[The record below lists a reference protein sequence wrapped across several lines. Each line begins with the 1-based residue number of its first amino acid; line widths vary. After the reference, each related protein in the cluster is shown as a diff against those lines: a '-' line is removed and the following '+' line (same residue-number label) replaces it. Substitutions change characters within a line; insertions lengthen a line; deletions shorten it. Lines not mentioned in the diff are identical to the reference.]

1 MHINNLPAELFS
13 EILEYI
19 PLKDASAI
27 MQVNKQWYRE
37 YRGTIYRQ
45 REAKFEELLYSHWS
59 DWNIPLRLVVYFN
72 WHDFLLDKLSSF
84 CKNFD
89 RHCLERR
96 LQYVKDSLRIDMVDI
111 DKERKVIDNLMIHYL
126 MIHYEASS
134 DFKGPFPD
142 WLLER
147 HRKNIIT
154 SGENMRRKNLVY
166 ILMKKLR
173 EQCLII
179 IH

>member
-27 MQVNKQWYRE
+27 MQVNRQWYRE

-96 LQYVKDSLRIDMVDI
+96 LRYVYDSLRIDMVGI
-111 DKERKVIDNLMIHYL
+111 DKERKVIDDLLM
-126 MIHYEASS
+126 HYEASPNFEGLFS
-134 DFKGPFPD
+134 D
-142 WLLER
+142 WLWER
-147 HRKNIIT
+147 HKNSMYT

-166 ILMKKLR
+166 ILMKKLE
-173 EQCLII
+173 EQY
-179 IH
+179 

>member
-27 MQVNKQWYRE
+27 MQVNRQWYRE
-37 YRGTIYRQ
+37 YRRTIYRQ
-45 REAKFEELLYSHWS
+45 LEAKFEELLYSHWS
-59 DWNIPLRLVVYFN
+59 DWGNVPLRLVVYFN

-89 RHCLERR
+89 RHCLERKLR
-96 LQYVKDSLRIDMVDI
+96 YVYDSLRINMIGI
-111 DKERKVIDNLMIHYL
+111 DKERKVIDNLL
-126 MIHYEASS
+126 MHYEASS
-134 DFKGPFPD
+134 DFKEPFPD

-147 HRKNIIT
+147 HRKNLT
-154 SGENMRRKNLVY
+154 MSGENMRRKTLVY
-166 ILMKKLR
+166 IFIEKLR
-173 EQCLII
+173 EQY
-179 IH
+179 

>member
-1 MHINNLPAELFS
+1 MHINNLPVELFS

-27 MQVNKQWYRE
+27 MQVNRQWYRE
-37 YRGTIYRQ
+37 YRGVIYRQ
-45 REAKFEELLYSHWS
+45 CEAKLEELLYSHWS

-89 RHCLERR
+89 RHSIICR
-96 LQYVKDSLRIDMVDI
+96 LHYIYDSLRIDMVDI
-111 DKERKVIDNLMIHYL
+111 DKEREVIDNLL
-126 MIHYEASS
+126 THYEKSP
-134 DFKGPFPD
+134 DFEGLFPE
-142 WLLER
+142 WLWER
-147 HRKNIIT
+147 HKNNRQASAENCRHINLLYTLMRKASCI
-154 SGENMRRKNLVY
+154 Y
-166 ILMKKLR
+166 F
-173 EQCLII
+173 Q